1 MAHELREPHDKQSMK
16 TYKTQNLT
24 AMRTLV
30 SRVLPTLQWR
40 HHGIGALQAYV
51 SETVRIHVWHDTLV
65 LPGMRESGA
74 IHDHRFDLESTVLV
88 GALTNREYSE
98 DLSHGIPLG
107 EFDMYEVL
115 KSKDR
120 IAELRKVATRRFISV
135 RETELTE
142 GCTYTYPKR
151 RFHESI
157 HRGTTVT
164 LVTKSN
170 QEDFPPRILAPAG
183 TKPVNALQTQF
194 DSSKTDGVIQEAA
207 TLLRDSA

>member
-1 MAHELREPHDKQSMK
+1 MLK
-16 TYKTQNLT
+16 
-24 AMRTLV
+24 
-30 SRVLPTLQWR
+30 WR

-88 GALTNREYSE
+88 GGLTNREYGE
-98 DLSHGIPLG
+98 DLPDGVPLG
-107 EFDMYEVL
+107 EFDMYEVV
-115 KSKDR
+115 KTSDR
-120 IAELRKVATRRFISV
+120 VAELRKIATRNFISV
-135 RETELTE
+135 RETLLGE

-170 QEDFPPRILAPAG
+170 QEDCPPRILAPAG
-183 TKPVNALQTQF
+183 TDPVNALAARVDRAT
-194 DSSKTDGVIQEAA
+194 TDAIIAEAA
-207 TLLRDSA
+207 TMLGRVLKAPH